1 MILRAVVDFA
11 RRRTVRL
18 RKILRKPD
26 RFTSSRGVFDRRNR
40 EMTRALTAIGL
51 AIGLLASSSGATPR
65 AADSSFVLAQAMVPP
80 TGMEEK
86 KKPMTP
92 AERMQARFPQPV
104 RVGDLIGLP
113 LLDDSS
119 RTLGRVREVVRTAD
133 DKIELIVSYGGWLGW
148 GARPVAVPI
157 EVVGIQG
164 RELASLDMP
173 RSEYAAAPTWR
184 DAGAQVLPNDAMI
197 KIALARR

>member
-1 MILRAVVDFA
+1 MIGR
-11 RRRTVRL
+11 
-18 RKILRKPD
+18 
-26 RFTSSRGVFDRRNR
+26 
-40 EMTRALTAIGL
+40 LTAIGL
-51 AIGLLASSSGATPR
+51 ALGVI
-65 AADSSFVLAQAMVPP
+65 AAAHAAAGTANADGSLVLAQAMVPP
-80 TGMEEK
+80 TGMEPE

-119 RTLGRVREVVRTAD
+119 RTLGRIREVVRTPD
-133 DKIELIVSYGGWLGW
+133 GKIELIVAYGGLLGW

-173 RSEYAAAPTWR
+173 RNEYAVAPTWR
-184 DAGAQVLPNDAMI
+184 DAGAQPLPKDALI

>member
-1 MILRAVVDFA
+1 MIGR
-11 RRRTVRL
+11 
-18 RKILRKPD
+18 
-26 RFTSSRGVFDRRNR
+26 
-40 EMTRALTAIGL
+40 LTAIGL
-51 AIGLLASSSGATPR
+51 AIGVLAAAQAAAGTASADGFLL
-65 AADSSFVLAQAMVPP
+65 LAQAMVPP
-80 TGMEEK
+80 TGMEEE

-92 AERMQARFPQPV
+92 AERMRARFPQPV

-119 RTLGRVREVVRTAD
+119 CTLGRVREVVRTAD
-133 DKIELIVSYGGWLGW
+133 DKIELIVAYGGLLGW
-148 GARPVAVPI
+148 GARLVAIPI

-173 RSEYAAAPTWR
+173 RSEYVKAPTWR
-184 DAGAQVLPNDAMI
+184 NAGAQRLPDDATI

>member
-1 MILRAVVDFA
+1 MI
-11 RRRTVRL
+11 RR
-18 RKILRKPD
+18 
-26 RFTSSRGVFDRRNR
+26 
-40 EMTRALTAIGL
+40 LTAIGL
-51 AIGLLASSSGATPR
+51 AIGVMTTAHAMAGTASADGFLL
-65 AADSSFVLAQAMVPP
+65 LAQAMVPP

-86 KKPMTP
+86 KKSMTP

-119 RTLGRVREVVRTAD
+119 CTLGRVREVVRTAD
-133 DKIELIVSYGGWLGW
+133 DKIELIVAYGGLLGW

-184 DAGAQVLPNDAMI
+184 NAGAQALPNDATI

>member
-1 MILRAVVDFA
+1 MIG
-11 RRRTVRL
+11 
-18 RKILRKPD
+18 
-26 RFTSSRGVFDRRNR
+26 RF
-40 EMTRALTAIGL
+40 TAIGL
-51 AIGLLASSSGATPR
+51 AISAITAAQTAAGAAS
-65 AADSSFVLAQAMVPP
+65 ADRTLVLAQAMVPP

-119 RTLGRVREVVRTAD
+119 CTLGHVREVVRTAD
-133 DKIELIVSYGGWLGW
+133 DKIELIIAYDGLFGW
-148 GARPVAVPI
+148 GTRPVAVPI

-184 DAGAQVLPNDAMI
+184 DAGAQALPDDATI